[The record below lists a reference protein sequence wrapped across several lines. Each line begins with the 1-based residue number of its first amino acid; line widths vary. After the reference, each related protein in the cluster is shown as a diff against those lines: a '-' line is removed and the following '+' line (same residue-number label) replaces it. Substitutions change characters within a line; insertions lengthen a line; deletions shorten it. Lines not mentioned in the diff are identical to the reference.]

1 MDSASRAL
9 ANMEKKGFLYKIK
22 TYKGTGGYVYFT
34 TNKGAEFA
42 LACIGKDS
50 YTINEKGEQIATFRT
65 QKDNKYNKS
74 FLKHAISI
82 SDVYYYLLSTFGYGN
97 FLWELEN
104 DSYIT
109 TPGNKSFVRY
119 DAGFQVN
126 GKKYILE
133 IDLGSES
140 KAAIQKKFT
149 KYANSLDDQ
158 IEYPNLIFII
168 DYENTIDESNINMD
182 SELKKIRDRINEIEN
197 EIEHLELTISISE
210 IYNKYGNEGIN
221 DRIIE
226 LKNKLIDPSEIFS
239 LREINKMKKELK
251 LLNDYEEYDYLHPY
265 EIIEELDTI
274 KKWKAKVHNLNE
286 ELCAT
291 KQKII
296 NNLLNWK
303 YHSRINMIKN
313 IIISNHSLNRLARE
327 GMNINIISKTNF
339 QEIVKLKILQNKE
352 DYASVLTEILM
363 TKANLNS
370 PRLLNNQAILI
381 EGTNVFIKNFIVFR
395 KSAEENGYFIV
406 DDLSNGNIGGIAR
419 LNYIN
424 ECLVGKDYSR
434 ILNILL
440 VVDNNHHAKLI
451 DERLKDV
458 YGLKANY
465 RYINKEDVNWK
476 DQSSV
481 LNKIY
486 SINS

>member
-1 MDSASRAL
+1 
-9 ANMEKKGFLYKIK
+9 
-22 TYKGTGGYVYFT
+22 
-34 TNKGAEFA
+34 
-42 LACIGKDS
+42 
-50 YTINEKGEQIATFRT
+50 
-65 QKDNKYNKS
+65 
-74 FLKHAISI
+74 
-82 SDVYYYLLSTFGYGN
+82 
-97 FLWELEN
+97 
-104 DSYIT
+104 
-109 TPGNKSFVRY
+109 
-119 DAGFQVN
+119 
-126 GKKYILE
+126 
-133 IDLGSES
+133 
-140 KAAIQKKFT
+140 
-149 KYANSLDDQ
+149 
-158 IEYPNLIFII
+158 
-168 DYENTIDESNINMD
+168 
-182 SELKKIRDRINEIEN
+182 
-197 EIEHLELTISISE
+197 
-210 IYNKYGNEGIN
+210 
-221 DRIIE
+221 
-226 LKNKLIDPSEIFS
+226 
-239 LREINKMKKELK
+239 
-251 LLNDYEEYDYLHPY
+251 
-265 EIIEELDTI
+265 
-274 KKWKAKVHNLNE
+274 
-286 ELCAT
+286 
-291 KQKII
+291 
-296 NNLLNWK
+296 
-303 YHSRINMIKN
+303 MIKN